1 MSIIM
6 LEEVV
11 GKKRLNDKNEPLFLV
26 LNRLLQ
32 MIDEEEFV
40 RDKQNTIYYKDDI
53 ILQYLNRFTDCKIA
67 MTEYF
72 FNWYLVNYKDEFH
85 ALKENFLNVSIKTV
99 HLFLSN
105 HENMIYFPLV
115 KINEDIKAYR
125 NGYYDSRTK
134 RFFPSHEMDRD
145 VFVTFYMD
153 TDFEGTINKRHVTFS
168 DQVSYFG

>member
-1 MSIIM
+1 M

-11 GKKRLNDKNEPLFLV
+11 GKKRLSDKNEPLFLV

-40 RDKQNTIYYKDDI
+40 RDKQNIIYYKDDTI
-53 ILQYLNRFTDCKIA
+53 PQYLNRFTYCKIA

-72 FNWYLVNYKDEFH
+72 FNWYLVNYKDEFE
-85 ALKENFLNVSIKTV
+85 ALKEKMLNVSIKTV
-99 HLFLSN
+99 HLFLST

-115 KINEDIKAYR
+115 EINENIVAYR

-134 RFFPSHEMDRD
+134 RFFHSNEIDRD
-145 VFVTFYMD
+145 VFVTFYVD
-153 TDFEGTINKRHVTFS
+153 TDFDEPINKKHVTFS
-168 DQVSYFG
+168 DQVCYFS